1 MVRIVILLAPVF
13 MCLFWAVTLMI
24 DNKGH
29 HLSRKYLSLYLLV
42 PGFNL
47 FCHFLY
53 FAPFPELYVYFDLP
67 LQTFGMLFFPLY
79 HIYFRLL
86 TVDDKISF
94 KKHIRFHA
102 LPLIIT
108 IIYGIAVFNSTL
120 PEYKAWLFN
129 KTIDPTSQSVQFLQ
143 IMRTV
148 LKIAFSIQ
156 GVYYIIANHL
166 LINKYADK
174 AAQFYSDVRD
184 AKTKYAKML
193 NLAIIVSG
201 VVTLLLVLIGRAFL
215 MSADV
220 LIFIA
225 WSMLTV
231 TVYFVGSLG
240 IRQKVINPDV
250 ELSNNYE
257 PIRLAVSAE
266 IDHDIEQETD
276 QEIEQGTDQE
286 IDRDNFINKIIWEFN
301 KNKIYRNSE
310 LTINDVAKIVGSNRT
325 YLSNAINQKFNQNF
339 CTFVNGFRIIELER
353 LMLEYPEMVSSQYV
367 LSCGFGSL
375 NSMKRAVVAITGM
388 SFSIFKSSLLEKKRA

>member
-1 MVRIVILLAPVF
+1 LAPVF
-13 MCLFWAVTLMI
+13 MCLFWAVALMI
-24 DNKGH
+24 ANKGH
-29 HLSRKYLSLYLLV
+29 HLSRKYLSVFLLV

-94 KKHIRFHA
+94 KKHIRFHI

-129 KTIDPTSQSVQFLQ
+129 KTVDTTSQSVQFLQ
-143 IMRTV
+143 IMRFV
-148 LKIAFSIQ
+148 LKTAFAIQ
-156 GVYYIIANHL
+156 GVYYITANHL

-174 AAQFYSDVRD
+174 AERFYSDVRD
-184 AKTKYAKML
+184 AKTNYAKML
-193 NLAIIVSG
+193 NLVIIVSG
-201 VVTLLLVLIGRAFL
+201 VVTVLLVLIGRAFL

-225 WSMLTV
+225 WSLLTV

-240 IRQKVINPDV
+240 VRQRVINPDIAKV
-250 ELSNNYE
+250 DEQIPVLKPVQKSQDFDQNTIINRLLSE
-257 PIRLAVSAE
+257 F
-266 IDHDIEQETD
+266 IE
-276 QEIEQGTDQE
+276 
-286 IDRDNFINKIIWEFN
+286 K
-301 KNKIYRNSE
+301 KIYLKND
-310 LTINDVAKIVGSNRT
+310 LTIQDVAKTIGSNRT
-325 YLSNAINQKFNQNF
+325 YISIAINQKFNQNF
-339 CTFVNGFRIIELER
+339 CTFVNGFRIKELER
-353 LMLEYPEMVSSQYV
+353 LMMENPDYVSTSYITN
-367 LSCGFGSL
+367 CGFGSL
-375 NSMKRAVVAITGM
+375 NSMKRSIMAITGL
-388 SFSIFKSSLLEKKRA
+388 SLSDFKSSVLKKVQRA